1 VAVHQSQSSFLRDN
15 TRVLFAVEQGP
26 CLRIAAIARLTMSKD
41 WLENLESHL
50 PSNIEHA
57 VKDADKAVHDVVQ
70 HVHLSHW
77 HPISTAPCNQELELR
92 ISEDGNIVTLNF
104 PCLQTNSGAWINVD
118 LGSQIEFQAVEW
130 RVWQKKK
137 SPDPHHSMINPSD
150 RSALLH
156 HDPRIPKRDTNVDD
170 QE

>member
-1 VAVHQSQSSFLRDN
+1 
-15 TRVLFAVEQGP
+15 
-26 CLRIAAIARLTMSKD
+26 MSKD

-50 PSNIEHA
+50 SSSIEHA
-57 VKDADKAVHDVVQ
+57 VKDADKAVHDLVQ
-70 HVHLSHW
+70 NVHLAHW

-130 RVWQKKK
+130 RIWQRKK
-137 SPDPHHSMINPSD
+137 SPDPHHSMIKPSD

-156 HDPRIPKRDTNVDD
+156 HDPQIPKRDTNADD